1 MKVLVEMNMSPKWAE
16 TLGASG
22 IETVHWSMIGD
33 SFAKDR
39 DIMAFA
45 AIVLTRDLDFSA
57 ILATTGTSGPSV
69 VQLRRGDRFGP
80 NLAQR
85 VIAALRQL
93 ERELQDGVVMS
104 VGPSRIRVR
113 RLPLSGRGTQP

>member
-16 TLGASG
+16 TLGAS
-22 IETVHWSMIGD
+22 
-33 SFAKDR
+33 
-39 DIMAFA
+39 
-45 AIVLTRDLDFSA
+45 
-57 ILATTGTSGPSV
+57 
-69 VQLRRGDRFGP
+69 
-80 NLAQR
+80 